1 MATDRIAS
9 LPAFEPAHPGAIL
22 REDVLSVLFDRDVP
36 LVHISRHLG
45 VSRQTLY
52 KILSE
57 ERAITADMAVRLGQ
71 ACGNSPLFWLGLQ
84 SQYDAWHAARK
95 KALKKI
101 ERLDFAAG

>member
-1 MATDRIAS
+1 MATNVAP

-22 REDVLSVLFDRDVP
+22 REDVLSVLLDKDVP
-36 LVHISRHLG
+36 LVRIADHLG

-52 KILSE
+52 KIMNE
-57 ERAITADMAVRLGQ
+57 ERAITADMAVRLGR

-101 ERLDFAAG
+101 ERLDFAAA